1 MNHRKPSEIMQ
12 YFPKIDSFPQEY
24 RFDSS
29 TKKVETDE
37 TPLSQGV
44 VFWKLVFTIFTKQIT

>member
-1 MNHRKPSEIMQ
+1 MNHRKPLEIMQ

-24 RFDSS
+24 RSDSS

-44 VFWKLVFTIFTKQIT
+44 DFGS